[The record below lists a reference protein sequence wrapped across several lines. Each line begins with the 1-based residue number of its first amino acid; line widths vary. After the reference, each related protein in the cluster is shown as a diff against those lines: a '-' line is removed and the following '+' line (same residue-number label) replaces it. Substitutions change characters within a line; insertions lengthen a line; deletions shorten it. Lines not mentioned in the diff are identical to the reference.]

1 MPFTEIFFIAYSR
14 QLFFS
19 RQSPRNVGR
28 KINMAMTL
36 PTENTPLYVINFC
49 AGQNNYTLD
58 DLFGQKQK
66 SQKIMFIYLVY
77 IIVFVAVAHT
87 QTE

>member
-1 MPFTEIFFIAYSR
+1 MIPINYSIA
-14 QLFFS
+14 
-19 RQSPRNVGR
+19 
-28 KINMAMTL
+28 
-36 PTENTPLYVINFC
+36 
-49 AGQNNYTLD
+49 D

-66 SQKIMFIYLVY
+66 SQKIMFIYLVD

>member
-1 MPFTEIFFIAYSR
+1 MSFTEIFFIAYSR
-14 QLFFS
+14 QCFFS

-66 SQKIMFIYLVY
+66 SQKNIYLVD

>member
-1 MPFTEIFFIAYSR
+1 
-14 QLFFS
+14 
-19 RQSPRNVGR
+19 
-28 KINMAMTL
+28 MAMTL

-66 SQKIMFIYLVY
+66 SQKIMFIYLVD
-77 IIVFVAVAHT
+77 IIVFVAVAHA
-87 QTE
+87 

>member
-1 MPFTEIFFIAYSR
+1 MSFTEIFFIAYSR
-14 QLFFS
+14 QCFIS

-58 DLFGQKQK
+58 DLFGKK
-66 SQKIMFIYLVY
+66 SQKIMFIYLVD

>member
-1 MPFTEIFFIAYSR
+1 
-14 QLFFS
+14 
-19 RQSPRNVGR
+19 
-28 KINMAMTL
+28 MTL
-36 PTENTPLYVINFC
+36 PTENTPLYVINFF

-66 SQKIMFIYLVY
+66 SQKIMFIYLVD

-87 QTE
+87 